1 MQLNSD
7 KNLYWKQKA
16 IKKKKRTQTLVRCQM
31 ENGALKAAS
40 YNVRNKVKP
49 H

>member
-16 IKKKKRTQTLVRCQM
+16 IKKKKKDTDLGEM
-31 ENGALKAAS
+31 PNGKWCFKGSLLQCKE
-40 YNVRNKVKP
+40 
-49 H
+49 